1 MVFGLPFLTRACRC
15 TKNVSLLR
23 EHNTEDGSKQLIPPC
38 LRVKLLSV
46 FFFFFSY
53 RYLRQNRLRWR
64 QQRIE
69 CHCHKMHLHR
79 CSQLY
84 AMPMHQTKQ
93 SCYFPEGEK
102 KKANLLM
109 YKGFEVIAEEP
120 KEYSAVKLHC

>member
-1 MVFGLPFLTRACRC
+1 VVGCGGKLP
-15 TKNVSLLR
+15 
-23 EHNTEDGSKQLIPPC
+23 
-38 LRVKLLSV
+38 
-46 FFFFFSY
+46 
-53 RYLRQNRLRWR
+53 

-79 CSQLY
+79 CSQQY
-84 AMPMHQTKQ
+84 AVPKHQTKQ